1 MKKLLLVFPL
11 FFTFLILVDRFEHRM
26 DIVEKEVEKK
36 NERRGKRNRKYIKL
50 KDVRFQKKTIDKC
63 Q

>member
-1 MKKLLLVFPL
+1 MKKLFLVFPL

-50 KDVRFQKKTIDKC
+50 KDVRF
-63 Q
+63 